1 MSDKLQ
7 AILRLLA
14 HGPDFENH
22 SLHSA
27 SYTVGV
33 ESKVFVERWL
43 LSWGLKGEQDV
54 SWGWRGGRAEGTA
67 RGRMTQDTKALLSS
81 SSMWGL
87 PLQFDFVGF

>member
-1 MSDKLQ
+1 M
-7 AILRLLA
+7 
-14 HGPDFENH
+14 
-22 SLHSA
+22 
-27 SYTVGV
+27 
-33 ESKVFVERWL
+33 ESEVFVERWL

-67 RGRMTQDTKALLSS
+67 RVRMTQDTKVLLSS